1 MTTYKKDFKITASK
15 QFNSQQ
21 QEAREKSQKV
31 LETEQRKNGEQS
43 TVMHTAH
50 NSGCSISKRGELEMV
65 QRGMTTKEYV

>member
-31 LETEQRKNGEQS
+31 LETEQRKNREQS
-43 TVMHTAH
+43 AVMHTAH
-50 NSGCSISKRGELEMV
+50 NSGCSISKRRELEMV